1 MSFNNK
7 TALPVYSDGSFGG
20 GSKNELQARMS
31 YEHNRASYTQAAA
44 NTSHQDSLNREND
57 V

>member
-44 NTSHQDSLNREND
+44 NTSHKDSLNREND